1 MIVHLPCPFCSGK
14 QPHDCSPDGIVGRKS
29 ALRRPS
35 GTGSRSDLRD
45 GGRLIDDADSRGWT
59 RRVNTMSDEGDEL
72 IIATHDS
79 LPRKA
84 REPKTCSGTRRDDPP
99 SAFACGV
106 AEISTHKRN
115 SKNTRRRAALNSR
128 VPMSRRAMIERG
140 RASISLTVASSPR

>member
-1 MIVHLPCPFCSGK
+1 MRTVV
-14 QPHDCSPDGIVGRKS
+14 DGQG
-29 ALRRPS
+29 
-35 GTGSRSDLRD
+35 
-45 GGRLIDDADSRGWT
+45 
-59 RRVNTMSDEGDEL
+59 RVNTMSDEGDEL

-99 SAFACGV
+99 SAFACDV

-128 VPMSRRAMIERG
+128 VLRSRPPMTERG
-140 RASISLTVASSPR
+140 RTILFSRPCERLAPRNAQ